1 MSGATVPETQ
11 IAPIS
16 NLQITD
22 LIARGDMFKAVG
34 LADGSRRAAHQ
45 GNCEKRGVC
54 RQHSNR
60 QRYAGGG
67 KNTVE
72 GCRSIDV
79 IGAAV
84 SDREN
89 RANLTFKAFKKLA
102 ASPWGRAGRARSGLG
117 RGRVGM

>member
-1 MSGATVPETQ
+1 MQ

-22 LIARGDMFKAVG
+22 MIARWDMFKAVG
-34 LADGSRRAAHQ
+34 LAEARAVPRIKEILKSAVIGSAMQAAA
-45 GNCEKRGVC
+45 RI
-54 RQHSNR
+54 
-60 QRYAGGG
+60 
-67 KNTVE
+67 
-72 GCRSIDV
+72 RSRVADPSMCWNG